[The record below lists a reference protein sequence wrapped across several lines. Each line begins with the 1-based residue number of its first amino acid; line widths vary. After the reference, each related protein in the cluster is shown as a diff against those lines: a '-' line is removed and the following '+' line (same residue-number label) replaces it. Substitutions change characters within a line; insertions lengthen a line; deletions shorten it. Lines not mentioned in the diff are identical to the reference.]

1 MKVWLQAGKSSIASS
16 DSLKLLGFKF
26 GEQPCI
32 ALQIENLISRATKR
46 MFVLRYY
53 AKFMPGG
60 DLTKLYS
67 ALVRSVLE
75 YSSVTYHSLLT
86 RGQEN
91 DLENIQKK
99 CLRCIFGYRKT
110 YEELLKESGMSTL
123 KERRERAV
131 LKFAQKNLKIRF
143 IATGSS

>member
-86 RGQEN
+86 RGRRMTWR
-91 DLENIQKK
+91 IS
-99 CLRCIFGYRKT
+99 RKNACVVSSDI
-110 YEELLKESGMSTL
+110 EKLM
-123 KERRERAV
+123 
-131 LKFAQKNLKIRF
+131 KNY
-143 IATGSS
+143 